1 MTPVCVIVM
10 QPASMI
16 LPTTNTLMQISW
28 VCSSANRSGKPH
40 LGRQLGVPPRVA
52 ALSAATAATL
62 QRTIRWIVRL
72 RFALAASAANV
83 PLAPLPPPS
92 LTPPSI
98 GEACHWHPVTDWSAL
113 AAWQMSTAGIAL
125 VTSRFPGT
133 HLPLLTVIARCT
145 NVLTNAP
152 SAPLLTCSILP
163 CAWRSGV
170 CSPTSARLLRVG
182 LPALKARHRPGS

>member
-1 MTPVCVIVM
+1 
-10 QPASMI
+10 
-16 LPTTNTLMQISW
+16 MQIGE
-28 VCSSANRSGKPH
+28 VCILNNRSGKPH

-52 ALSAATAATL
+52 ALSAATAAARSRQFTGL
-62 QRTIRWIVRL
+62 SASL
-72 RFALAASAANV
+72 RSRYSFGKRATGTFACASAHAANHRRDGFQRS
-83 PLAPLPPPS
+83 PS
-92 LTPPSI
+92 
-98 GEACHWHPVTDWSAL
+98 ADWSAL
-113 AAWQMSTAGIAL
+113 AACQARTAGIAL
-125 VTSRFPGT
+125 VTSRFPGA
-133 HLPLLTVIARCT
+133 HLTLLTVIARCT